1 MKLQHRPRT
10 RSRAPVRAYDMSN
23 RAAQAEATRE
33 RIRDVSVALYT
44 ERSLDGFTLDE
55 VARRAEVTVQTVLR
69 AFKSK
74 DQLVLAALA
83 VLASQRR
90 PMKTPDVPGDIAG
103 AVAVIFDLYETI
115 GDRVI
120 QHLADEHRLPALT
133 AEMAVG
139 RQGHA
144 DWVNAAFAPQLA
156 RCDGAAHTQL
166 FNALMVAT
174 DIYVWK
180 LLRRDQQLDRPQ
192 AEAVVRHIIV
202 GITRE
207 T

>member
-1 MKLQHRPRT
+1 MKSTTRPRT

-33 RIRDVSVALYT
+33 RIRDVAVALYT

-74 DQLVLAALA
+74 DQLILAALA
-83 VLASQRR
+83 VLASHRR
-90 PMKTPDVPGDIAG
+90 PMKTPEVPGDIAG
-103 AVAVIFDLYETI
+103 AVAVIFDLYETV

-120 QHLADEHRLPALT
+120 QHLADEHRLPALK

-144 DWVNAAFAPQLA
+144 DWVSESFAPQLS
-156 RCDGAAHTQL
+156 CPDGATRAQL

-174 DIYVWK
+174 DVYVWK
-180 LLRRDQQLDRPQ
+180 LLRRDQHLDRSD
-192 AEAVVRHIIV
+192 AEAVIRRLINGII
-202 GITRE
+202 GE
-207 T
+207 A

>member
-1 MKLQHRPRT
+1 MKLKT
-10 RSRAPVRAYDMSN
+10 RSYDMSA
-23 RAAQAEATRE
+23 RAAQAEATRA
-33 RIRDVSVALYT
+33 RIRQAAVALYT

-74 DQLVLAALA
+74 DQLILAALG
-83 VLASQRR
+83 VLATHGRA
-90 PMKTPDVPGDIAG
+90 MKTPPVPGDIAG

-115 GDRVI
+115 GDHVV
-120 QHLADEHRLPALT
+120 QQLCDEHRLPALK
-133 AEMAVG
+133 AEMDLG

-144 DWVNAAFAPQLA
+144 DWVSAAFAPQLKRHGGKA
-156 RCDGAAHTQL
+156 RAQL

-174 DIYVWK
+174 DVYVWK
-180 LLRRDQQLDRPQ
+180 LLRRDRNLDRPQ
-192 AEAVVRHIIV
+192 AEAVVRQLII

-207 T
+207 A